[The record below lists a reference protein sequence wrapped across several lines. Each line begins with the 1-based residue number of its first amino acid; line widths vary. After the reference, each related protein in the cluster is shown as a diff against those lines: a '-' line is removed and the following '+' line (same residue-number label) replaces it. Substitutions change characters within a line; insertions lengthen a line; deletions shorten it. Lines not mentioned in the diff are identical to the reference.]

1 MLVPAPQGV
10 GGSCHI
16 KRIQGCLQET
26 LKTIGHF
33 RVAFCLSIKT
43 SLSAKPFNPYEN
55 EFCMQFYFHAN
66 QTHSIRIVLH

>member
-1 MLVPAPQGV
+1 MLGPAPQGV
-10 GGSCHI
+10 GVAIILKGL
-16 KRIQGCLQET
+16 GCLQES

-33 RVAFCLSIKT
+33 RVAFCLCIKT

-66 QTHSIRIVLH
+66 QTHFIRIVLH